1 MTLAY
6 NEDNSDQWKND
17 LHKKAIEILLGNNSN
32 ENYEQIGYAY
42 LCYAQNYIY
51 KYFPDDIDR
60 FDAIKENKMR
70 YSAPINFNDVFDCD
84 FSEDFESIFNSVLKQ
99 APYGTIIRKNS
110 KKWIE
115 LRGTIKKALALFHQ
129 TMDLCRETMG
139 VTCFSESDD
148 SLLMWAHYAHNHRGI
163 CVEYDL
169 HSFNTQLKYSPIPVV
184 YSEKKP
190 YLSSIDFSNPQKGA
204 LELFFTGLTTKS
216 VEWSYEKE
224 WRIIR
229 DEKACGNKWNKE
241 TKSALLPS
249 TRPISIILGCA
260 SSREF
265 EAEVRSYCEN
275 SRINLYKMHKD
286 ETEYRLKKELILQF
300 DKETE

>member
-60 FDAIKENKMR
+60 FNAIKENKMR

-129 TMDLCRETMG
+129 TMDLW
-139 VTCFSESDD
+139 D
-148 SLLMWAHYAHNHRGI
+148 AHWQRF
-163 CVEYDL
+163 V
-169 HSFNTQLKYSPIPVV
+169 LKYILMNLLLIIWSCMRPFLDSCMVQ
-184 YSEKKP
+184 EK
-190 YLSSIDFSNPQKGA
+190 SN
-204 LELFFTGLTTKS
+204 L
-216 VEWSYEKE
+216 
-224 WRIIR
+224 
-229 DEKACGNKWNKE
+229 
-241 TKSALLPS
+241 
-249 TRPISIILGCA
+249 
-260 SSREF
+260 
-265 EAEVRSYCEN
+265 
-275 SRINLYKMHKD
+275 
-286 ETEYRLKKELILQF
+286 
-300 DKETE
+300 